1 MFVPGQSGLTDAPIS
16 VNGEE
21 DDDETAGTDECVTE
35 QDVSV
40 CQIILEIMTSNCHHY
55 KDICLGDGGQLAGGL
70 EEEDLVE
77 ITNSREEVHQ
87 VRHRES
93 LQVVEGGRVELGAGE
108 NDDGG
113 EAANKPEKH
122 EDWPNK

>member
-1 MFVPGQSGLTDAPIS
+1 M
-16 VNGEE
+16 
-21 DDDETAGTDECVTE
+21 
-35 QDVSV
+35 
-40 CQIILEIMTSNCHHY
+40 
-55 KDICLGDGGQLAGGL
+55 AGGL